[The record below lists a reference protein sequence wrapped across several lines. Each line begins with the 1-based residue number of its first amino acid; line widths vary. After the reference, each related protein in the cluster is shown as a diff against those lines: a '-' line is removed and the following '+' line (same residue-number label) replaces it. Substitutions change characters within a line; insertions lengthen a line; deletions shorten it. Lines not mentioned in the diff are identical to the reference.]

1 MPEDANR
8 PREVWLKDHGPVG
21 FTFQFLICWKFSIN
35 FDFLTLDPSVKL
47 NILPHF
53 HLRLNS

>member
-21 FTFQFLICWKFSIN
+21 FIFQYLLEIFYKF
-35 FDFLTLDPSVKL
+35 
-47 NILPHF
+47 
-53 HLRLNS
+53 